1 MSRASE
7 PGGEY
12 GAGGQDCVVAYFRL
26 SGFEIV
32 GCDIHRSIENRLGI
46 G

>member
-12 GAGGQDCVVAYFRL
+12 GAGGQDCVVEPD

-32 GCDIHRSIENRLGI
+32 GCDIHRFIENRLGI